1 MPCEAL
7 QQVKSFQTASDL
19 GTSTQATK
27 SPLEASFPRRE
38 QVMAVV
44 LSFSVHS
51 FIFLLFSWFLCCLT
65 VDGLLGRGKESW
77 IKNKLCL
84 EVAFVDQKVSSEFN

>member
-1 MPCEAL
+1 M
-7 QQVKSFQTASDL
+7 KSFQTASDL
-19 GTSTQATK
+19 GTSTHATK

-44 LSFSVHS
+44 LSSSVHS
-51 FIFLLFSWFLCCLT
+51 FIFLLVSGFLCCLT

-77 IKNKLCL
+77 KKNKLCL